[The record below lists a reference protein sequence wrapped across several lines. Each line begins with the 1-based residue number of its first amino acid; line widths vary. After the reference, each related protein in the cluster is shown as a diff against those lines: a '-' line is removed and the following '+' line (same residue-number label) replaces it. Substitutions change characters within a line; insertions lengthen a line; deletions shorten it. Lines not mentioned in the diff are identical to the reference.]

1 MVDSHSP
8 SGKNSFFFWRISQNW
23 CWTAE
28 VLNHGPAMSSSFPPA
43 TKIFLF
49 ESKPCGQRMTLKNQ
63 LKSSWLQI
71 NHALGDSWFFET
83 SYSRCCFNPPL
94 WMLSVFSNRL
104 AHVGFCLLRLACLG
118 DFASSP
124 LGVMTPQTCI
134 YACTTV
140 GATITIPL
148 CHLL

>member
-8 SGKNSFFFWRISQNW
+8 SGKKSFFTEEFPKIDVELLRSSTMVLLCPVHSRLQRRSSFSKASLVASEWLWRIN
-23 CWTAE
+23 
-28 VLNHGPAMSSSFPPA
+28 
-43 TKIFLF
+43 
-49 ESKPCGQRMTLKNQ
+49 
-63 LKSSWLQI
+63 LQI

-124 LGVMTPQTCI
+124 LGVMTPQTCK